1 MQPKLQKLETRR
13 GEVEGSM
20 RAGWTPRRHEPDVAA
35 GSVALRLLRGHRR
48 QQSGRAGGLE
58 GAAAESTAATCGE
71 AGLRAPAARSGIESL
86 LAQLA
91 LIRLIASGRCISEG
105 RSGTFAPGGQDRA
118 RESDLEIGPS
128 QNEWRQSLCQSN
140 SRCSNQTPVVS
151 LLLAGGRGRCA
162 LGCSPGQLETAVF
175 RGGYP
180 AEDAR
185 IVTG

>member
-1 MQPKLQKLETRR
+1 MER
-13 GEVEGSM
+13 SM

-91 LIRLIASGRCISEG
+91 LIRLIASGRCISCL
-105 RSGTFAPGGQDRA
+105 RMCYA
-118 RESDLEIGPS
+118 RGA
-128 QNEWRQSLCQSN
+128 
-140 SRCSNQTPVVS
+140 
-151 LLLAGGRGRCA
+151 LLAFPK
-162 LGCSPGQLETAVF
+162 SS
-175 RGGYP
+175 
-180 AEDAR
+180 
-185 IVTG
+185 